1 MSYQEG
7 VELQSEYKQGVWL
20 LKSRQNAE
28 SMMQNL
34 IDDLQISDKHDDVEE
49 PLEIS
54 SKLYFRC

>member
-7 VELQSEYKQGVWL
+7 VELQPEYKKGVWL

-49 PLEIS
+49 SLEIS
-54 SKLYFRC
+54 SKL